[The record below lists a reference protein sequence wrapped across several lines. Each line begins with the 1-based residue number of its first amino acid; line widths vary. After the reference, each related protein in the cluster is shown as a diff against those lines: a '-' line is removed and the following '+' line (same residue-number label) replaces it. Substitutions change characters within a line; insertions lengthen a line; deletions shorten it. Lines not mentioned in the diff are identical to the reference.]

1 MDILK
6 KLNGIV
12 LHIILWG
19 IYFVFLWGILGP
31 YTICENSTI
40 KDNIFLISMGLL
52 IIPFIWNLVSC
63 HKFEFARTIKQNI
76 LIFIYIGIRL
86 FFLYKQ
92 NMDITILRTILIEI
106 LFFLLMNN
114 ILVKNIKSIDG
125 MIRFFLVFVF
135 VCNIATILISLKINI
150 ENLASY
156 PFLNQ
161 LVLSNGGNLNT
172 IIIRNTNFLGI
183 ITGFSLMLSVRYLN
197 KKKPWFWC
205 HLILGLYFL
214 WFAKCR
220 SSQIAVVL
228 CLVAYGVVSISSK
241 IKERHIAYITLTCS
255 LCMSILIGIFAIDNT
270 NNHRTFFD
278 LSEEESQIQM
288 FSTGRYILWKSDIN
302 VGKNHFMFGSGSFEK
317 QKENRKEFLL
327 KHTSLGIEEQEVIN
341 SIQYFN
347 SHNGYIGLFA
357 VTGFSGLLL
366 FILILFQKIRN
377 MDEISCQKW
386 CLPLSYFFII
396 NLFEDYYLRT
406 PVFLFVC
413 LFFMAIFLGMGSK
426 NKLIPKS

>member
-1 MDILK
+1 
-6 KLNGIV
+6 
-12 LHIILWG
+12 
-19 IYFVFLWGILGP
+19 
-31 YTICENSTI
+31 
-40 KDNIFLISMGLL
+40 
-52 IIPFIWNLVSC
+52 
-63 HKFEFARTIKQNI
+63 
-76 LIFIYIGIRL
+76 
-86 FFLYKQ
+86 
-92 NMDITILRTILIEI
+92 
-106 LFFLLMNN
+106 MNN

-183 ITGFSLMLSVRYLN
+183 ITGFSLMLSVWYLN

-255 LCMSILIGIFAIDNT
+255 LCMSILIGIFAIDKQT
-270 NNHRTFFD
+270 TIELFLTYQR
-278 LSEEESQIQM
+278 
-288 FSTGRYILWKSDIN
+288 KSHKYKCFRQVDIYF
-302 VGKNHFMFGSGSFEK
+302 GK
-317 QKENRKEFLL
+317 
-327 KHTSLGIEEQEVIN
+327 
-341 SIQYFN
+341 
-347 SHNGYIGLFA
+347 
-357 VTGFSGLLL
+357 
-366 FILILFQKIRN
+366 
-377 MDEISCQKW
+377 
-386 CLPLSYFFII
+386 
-396 NLFEDYYLRT
+396 
-406 PVFLFVC
+406 
-413 LFFMAIFLGMGSK
+413 AI
-426 NKLIPKS
+426 